1 MNKFTFADK
10 VRASSTVDKGKFIEE
25 MCRGKK
31 VLDMGCV
38 CHDETFYN
46 KDDWL
51 HSKIKGVARELLGVD
66 YLESDV
72 KKLQRK
78 GFNIIC
84 GDVTREL
91 NIKKKYDV
99 IIAGDLVEHLT
110 NFEGFFKNLDKLLT
124 RKGVVIISTPN
135 PFYADEFH
143 YVSFKRSYLINPE
156 HTCWID
162 PLAMN
167 QLVSRFN
174 FNITEIHFIK
184 DCWKLG
190 SLISESRDD
199 SYDITKDEWKKKGFY
214 SRIWRRLLGY
224 LFNIIYI
231 PYCLI
236 TFQYTD
242 LVRYSDYLVVLNRK

>member
-91 NIKKKYDV
+91 NIKSK
-99 IIAGDLVEHLT
+99 IGLIA
-110 NFEGFFKNLDKLLT
+110 
-124 RKGVVIISTPN
+124 
-135 PFYADEFH
+135 
-143 YVSFKRSYLINPE
+143 
-156 HTCWID
+156 
-162 PLAMN
+162 
-167 QLVSRFN
+167 
-174 FNITEIHFIK
+174 
-184 DCWKLG
+184 
-190 SLISESRDD
+190 
-199 SYDITKDEWKKKGFY
+199 
-214 SRIWRRLLGY
+214 
-224 LFNIIYI
+224 
-231 PYCLI
+231 
-236 TFQYTD
+236 
-242 LVRYSDYLVVLNRK
+242 